1 MKRIAVY
8 LGCALAVAGCSMAS
22 DEDRME
28 NAIRAELSKQGSVNQ
43 VEMTR
48 EGDNMVGFAEVRSND
63 GSEGRLNCTA
73 TPDTAKGAGNYNW
86 RCLPAIDQRM
96 VDSMEGT
103 IRQSLSRQGEVVE
116 VALTRQDDMRMTGHA
131 IVRGGN
137 GEEVRANCTVTR
149 ENEASNH
156 FNWQCAPGDSAAAAP
171 AAEAPAEADEGDK

>member
-1 MKRIAVY
+1 MKNLAIC
-8 LGCALAVAGCSMAS
+8 LGGALAVAACSMAS

-28 NAIRAELSKQGSVNQ
+28 NAIRAELSKQGTVNQ

-48 EGDNMVGFAEVRSND
+48 QGDNMVGFAEMRGND
-63 GSEGRLNCTA
+63 GNEGRLTCTA

-103 IRQSLSRQGEVVE
+103 IRQSLARQGEVVE
-116 VALTRQDDMRMTGHA
+116 VELTRQDDQRMTGHA
-131 IVRGGN
+131 IVRAN

-156 FNWQCAPGDSAAAAP
+156 FNWQCAPGDASAAAAP
-171 AAEAPAEADEGDK
+171 AEAGEGEAEGDK

>member
-1 MKRIAVY
+1 MKTVAIY
-8 LGCALAVAGCSMAS
+8 LGCAFALAGCSISS

-28 NAIRAELSKQGSVNQ
+28 NAIRAELSKNGTVNQ

-48 EGDNMVGFAEVRSND
+48 EGDNMVGFAEVRAND

-73 TPDTAKGAGNYNW
+73 TRDAAKAGSYNW

-96 VDSMEGT
+96 VDNMKST
-103 IRQSLSRQGEVVE
+103 IRQSLARQGEVVE
-116 VALTRQDDMRMTGHA
+116 LELARQDDMRMTGHV
-131 IVRGGN
+131 IVRGGD

-156 FNWQCAPGDSAAAAP
+156 FDWRCAPADAAAATP
-171 AAEAPAEADEGDK
+171 PEAPAEAEDGDK